1 MTVRLILVIAL
12 GCPAFLAYPQTGF
25 CETRLLSAEGAAP
38 ALSDSTRSGPCCTV
52 EGLAP
57 VAGSD
62 VPGGGGLPAQAPAAP
77 DAAPGAGQMRD
88 GDNRTAASA
97 TGVVQAASGGS
108 IDAAVVA
115 APPQS
120 LWRRFWSAILD
131 LGSTITARQ

>member
-62 VPGGGGLPAQAPAAP
+62 VPGGVGLPAPAPA
-77 DAAPGAGQMRD
+77 AAPGAGQMLD

>member
-12 GCPAFLAYPQTGF
+12 GCPAFLAHPQTGF

-62 VPGGGGLPAQAPAAP
+62 VPGGGGLPA
-77 DAAPGAGQMRD
+77 AAPGAGQMRD

-97 TGVVQAASGGS
+97 TGVVQAASGDS

>member
-25 CETRLLSAEGAAP
+25 CETRLLSVEGGAP
-38 ALSDSTRSGPCCTV
+38 ALSDSTRSSPCCTV
-52 EGLAP
+52 EALAP
-57 VAGSD
+57 MTGSE
-62 VPGGGGLPAQAPAAP
+62 VPGGGGLPAQAP
-77 DAAPGAGQMRD
+77 AAPGAGQMRD

-120 LWRRFWSAILD
+120 LWRRFWGAILD